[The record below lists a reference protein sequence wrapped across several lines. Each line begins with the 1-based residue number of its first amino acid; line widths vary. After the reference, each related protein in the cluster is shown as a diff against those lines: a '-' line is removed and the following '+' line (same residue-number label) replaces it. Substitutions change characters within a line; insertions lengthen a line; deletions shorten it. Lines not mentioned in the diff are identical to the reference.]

1 MIIGEPMTL
10 PKRIL
15 LIVVIVLLIANC
27 LLLVGVTRCSPK
39 ETDGCW
45 WESAGV
51 LEEL

>member
-1 MIIGEPMTL
+1 MIREPITL
-10 PKRIL
+10 PRRIL

-27 LLLVGVTRCSPK
+27 LLLVIGSRCSPK
-39 ETDGCW
+39 ERDGRW